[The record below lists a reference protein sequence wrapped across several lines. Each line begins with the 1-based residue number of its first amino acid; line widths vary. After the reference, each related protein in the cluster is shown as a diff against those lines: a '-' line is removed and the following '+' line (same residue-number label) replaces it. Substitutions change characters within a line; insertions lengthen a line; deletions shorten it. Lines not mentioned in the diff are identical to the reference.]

1 VARKDRVPNPPK
13 RQQGPQRRTSSAD
26 PPAAARRRR
35 ALLLAAG
42 GALAVVAAVG
52 AIVFLTGG
60 GGESGTRAALVDAG
74 CTYESFPAQE
84 NAPDHSDVTSLDA
97 KPKWNSNPPTSG
109 PHWGQPAVLGFY
121 DSPVLLVQSTHNLEH
136 GVVVIHYG
144 PDVADSEVEALRGFY
159 DDDPYGLLVA
169 PLPANKDKITL
180 SAWTAPDT
188 ATGTE
193 DRGRG
198 FLARCSG
205 FDEDAFA
212 AFVEEHRYRGPER
225 IPPDNLAPGT

>member
-13 RQQGPQRRTSSAD
+13 RQQGPQRRSASAD
-26 PPAAARRRR
+26 PAVAARRRR
-35 ALLLAAG
+35 SLLLVAL
-42 GALAVVAAVG
+42 GALAVVAAIG
-52 AIVFLTGG
+52 AIVLLSGG
-60 GGESGTRAALVDAG
+60 GDSGARAALDDAG
-74 CTYESFPAQE
+74 CTYESFPGLL
-84 NAPDHSDVTSLDA
+84 NAPDHSDVASLAA

-144 PDVADSEVEALRGFY
+144 PDVADSEVEALRAFY
-159 DDDPYGLLVA
+159 DEDPNGLLVA

-205 FDEDAFA
+205 FDEDAFS
-212 AFVEEHRYRGPER
+212 AFLEEHRYQGPER

>member
-13 RQQGPQRRTSSAD
+13 RQQGPQRRTASAD
-26 PPAAARRRR
+26 PAVAARRRR
-35 ALLLAAG
+35 AFLLAAV
-42 GALAVVAAVG
+42 GALALVAAVG
-52 AIVFLTGG
+52 AIVLLTSRGG
-60 GGESGTRAALVDAG
+60 SDTRATLVDAG
-74 CTYESFPAQE
+74 CTYENFPGLL

-144 PDVADSEVEALRGFY
+144 PDVADSDVEALRGFY
-159 DDDPYGLLVA
+159 DDDPNGLLVA

-205 FDEDAFA
+205 FDEDAFS
-212 AFVEEHRYRGPER
+212 AFVEEHRYQGPER